1 MHITILANRLTM
13 PNLPTVT
20 AFLEEQHIQVVEM
33 ESLPVVKTLA
43 DVRCAQRWHLQS
55 HSADLESIAWSDLGL
70 ADDVDINFQHQSDA
84 ISDIKLAVFDMDST
98 LIQCEVIDELATRA
112 GVGDRVAAIT
122 ERAMRGELDFNQSLS
137 ERLSLLRG
145 LEADTALQIARN
157 LPYTDGARELMT
169 TLRALGV
176 KTVIISG
183 GFSLFA
189 EYVVAEL
196 AMDEYFANTLEVSD
210 GMLTGIAIPPIV
222 NAEYKEAKLRE
233 IAASMGISMRQT
245 LAIGDGANDLKMLNA
260 AGIGIAFRAKP
271 VVRSQA
277 RYQLSMVGLDGALYF
292 LGNRSS

>member
-20 AFLEEQHIQVVEM
+20 AFLEEQRIQVVET

-70 ADDVDINFQHQSDA
+70 ADDVDINFQHQADA

-145 LEADTALQIARN
+145 LEADTALQIAKN

-189 EYVVAEL
+189 EYVAAEL

-210 GMLTGIAIPPIV
+210 GVLTGVAIPPIV